1 MKRECTHN
9 LRVVQNAFLRRVDAN
24 EEHRVVFF
32 DRGDRLLTANG
43 LAQTDQLRLVLPH
56 KLADC
61 VVRRPRFDEYLLR
74 LYVERRAMRVLVRK
88 LPAFDGELQ
97 IGPPPVLVNRANFS
111 SGEKQ
116 STCQNG

>member
-1 MKRECTHN
+1 MKRKCTHN
-9 LRVVQNAFLRRVDAN
+9 LRVVQNALLRRVDAN
-24 EEHRVVFF
+24 EKHRVVFF

-43 LAQTDQLRLVLPH
+43 PAQTDELGFVLPH

-61 VVRRPRFDEYLLR
+61 VVRRPRFDECLLR
-74 LYVERRAMRVLVRK
+74 LYVERRTMRVLVRK

-97 IGPPPVLVNRANFS
+97 MGPPWSFVNCSDFS
-111 SGEKQ
+111 SDEKQ